1 MRSIV
6 LIPIVTALGLLLPIN
21 PTWALSSKQMSVEQ
35 LMKGVDVSVTPG
47 YGMVIDFSET
57 HGLIE
62 QAWLAHIGRFTIS
75 SNGRLCPPVAT
86 QETCTNVGATLIF
99 VRLIDPLSIP
109 GLPPSFDG
117 GTLLT
122 LLLRQPDGSHKEL
135 QIGLHPGSGKPQYT
149 LLNIEPNSNQPG
161 FTSTPTPTPRLLP
174 VPKRQFP
181 TVITQTVPSIKPI
194 QPPES
199 PSLVSV
205 QSAVKPSSAPAR
217 WSRLSVPPLAQPPE
231 GKASAS
237 SGEGDRA
244 VIKTLSRY
252 QDRQKKRTTQ
262 PSNAETD
269 STAKTQPFSRQNGDS
284 PVAQPTN
291 LELVVRQPDGS
302 EKRYQLLLNSS
313 GSSSKPPQLNP
324 ALPTSTLTTNQNQP
338 APSVTAPANTP
349 KKAEANNVISTTK
362 NVAPQPPL
370 VASTGSNFPPIATN
384 SNPVQVVNPAEDAN
398 AAAFG
403 LGVAN
408 RLKQIKPGTL
418 TWRQANS
425 AIRLLRMGKSRE
437 RAAADAGLSVSV
449 LNQLITWGQ
458 SRP

>member
-6 LIPIVTALGLLLPIN
+6 LIPIVTAFSLLLPIN
-21 PTWALSSKQMSVEQ
+21 LTWALSSKQMSVEQ

-217 WSRLSVPPLAQPPE
+217 WSRSEPP
-231 GKASAS
+231 KASAS

-269 STAKTQPFSRQNGDS
+269 STAKTQSFSRQNGDS

-313 GSSSKPPQLNP
+313 GSQQPTP
-324 ALPTSTLTTNQNQP
+324 APSLSPLLPGQNQP
-338 APSVTAPANTP
+338 APANAP
-349 KKAEANNVISTTK
+349 KKAEVNNVISTTK
-362 NVAPQPPL
+362 NVVPQPPL
-370 VASTGSNFPPIATN
+370 VTSAASNFPPIATN

-403 LGVAN
+403 LSVAN
-408 RLKQIKPGTL
+408 RLKQIKPGTS

-458 SRP
+458 NRP

>member
-21 PTWALSSKQMSVEQ
+21 PTWALSSKQMSIEQ

-122 LLLRQPDGSHKEL
+122 LLLKQPDGTHKEL
-135 QIGLHPGSGKPQYT
+135 QIGLHPGTGKPQYT
-149 LLNIEPNSNQPG
+149 LLNIEPNSNPPG
-161 FTSTPTPTPRLLP
+161 LTSTPTPTPRLLP
-174 VPKRQFP
+174 IPKRQFP
-181 TVITQTVPSIKPI
+181 TVLTQTVPSNKPI

-199 PSLVSV
+199 PSPVSV
-205 QSAVKPSSAPAR
+205 QAAVKPSSAPAR
-217 WSRLSVPPLAQPPE
+217 WSRSEPP
-231 GKASAS
+231 KASAS

-262 PSNAETD
+262 PSNTEIISA
-269 STAKTQPFSRQNGDS
+269 ARTQPLSRQNGDS

-362 NVAPQPPL
+362 NVVPQPPL
-370 VASTGSNFPPIATN
+370 VASTASNFPPIATN

-403 LGVAN
+403 LSVAN

-437 RAAADAGLSVSV
+437 RAATDAGLSVSV
-449 LNQLITWGQ
+449 LNQLIAWGQ
-458 SRP
+458 TRP

>member
-21 PTWALSSKQMSVEQ
+21 PTWALSSKQMSIEQ

-86 QETCTNVGATLIF
+86 QEACTNVGATLIF

-174 VPKRQFP
+174 IPKRQFP

-217 WSRLSVPPLAQPPE
+217 WSRSEPP
-231 GKASAS
+231 KASPAPDHV
-237 SGEGDRA
+237 DRA
-244 VIKTLSRY
+244 VIRSLTRY
-252 QDRQKKRTTQ
+252 QDRQKKRSTRL
-262 PSNAETD
+262 PNAEPTI
-269 STAKTQPFSRQNGDS
+269 KTQPPSPQNRDS

-313 GSSSKPPQLNP
+313 QSSQ
-324 ALPTSTLTTNQNQP
+324 PTP
-338 APSVTAPANTP
+338 APSLSPLLPSQNQFVPSVTTPANPP
-349 KKAEANNVISTTK
+349 KAAENALSTTK
-362 NVAPQPPL
+362 VAPPPSL
-370 VASTGSNFPPIATN
+370 VASAGSDFPPIATN

-403 LGVAN
+403 LSVAN